1 MEATEERSSTCQ
13 WGGKG
18 ATPSPRR
25 RKFWFLPHPLRTF
38 VQRRCFFYYPSR
50 KSARQKPKH
59 KYLGGGGRV
68 CGREEFPRAPLRP
81 GRDRQWV
88 KSGEGGRK
96 KSPPQ
101 LSTDQA
107 GVQAECGKGHGST
120 PSRRQDTAL
129 SCPGAAWGGGPA
141 SAVLPQTS
149 LI

>member
-68 CGREEFPRAPLRP
+68 CGREEFPRAPLRQ

-101 LSTDQA
+101 LINWLLTISFLDTSHYFL
-107 GVQAECGKGHGST
+107 CGICFLGIIRT
-120 PSRRQDTAL
+120 RL
-129 SCPGAAWGGGPA
+129 SLVNG
-141 SAVLPQTS
+141 
-149 LI
+149 